1 MLKGA
6 ISLDPD
12 VTRGRNGVRHHC
24 ALLHYEDI
32 DGVWHHCVIGDKL
45 LFLNCIFFKN
55 CCLSATFLLSLH
67 REILKP
73 LLMDALFRKSDRLL
87 ANTRTEIIR
96 DKMGDIHWNAR
107 LISILGAKGVGKSTL
122 LRQYLKQHFELGDH
136 RALYCSADTVDFSMR
151 TLVGL
156 AEEFVMRGGELL
168 VIDEIHKYHSG
179 TADWSREI
187 KEIYELF
194 PNLKMIVSGSS
205 LLQLREGDADLS
217 RRAIKYTM
225 PGLSFREALR
235 FYHGLSFPRWSLD
248 DILVHPYDLWQTVT
262 SKCKPV
268 ALFKEYLEKGY
279 YPFLLEGEGE
289 YYTKIEQ
296 VVNYIIETELPR
308 ICKVDVAN
316 VRKLQALIALIC
328 SEVPFE
334 LNANK
339 IAAALEI
346 GRDTVVEYLKYL
358 GDAKVLNLLYSD
370 KKKIGKLTKPDK
382 VYLENPNI
390 LYALAPTKVD
400 IGTLRE
406 TFAIGCLSESYNV
419 EYGKAQ
425 GDFKV
430 DGKYTFEIG
439 GRSKDFSQI
448 AGVKDSYIFAD
459 DWDMP
464 DGAKLPLWMLGFLY

>member
-1 MLKGA
+1 
-6 ISLDPD
+6 
-12 VTRGRNGVRHHC
+12 
-24 ALLHYEDI
+24 
-32 DGVWHHCVIGDKL
+32 
-45 LFLNCIFFKN
+45 
-55 CCLSATFLLSLH
+55 
-67 REILKP
+67 
-73 LLMDALFRKSDRLL
+73 MDALFRKSDRLL

-96 DKMGDIHWNAR
+96 DKMGEIHWNAQ
-107 LISILGAKGVGKSTL
+107 LISIMGAKGVGKSTL
-122 LRQYLKQHFELGDH
+122 IKQYLKQNYALGD
-136 RALYCSADTVDFSMR
+136 RRVLYCSADTVDFSMR

-194 PNLKMIVSGSS
+194 PDLKLIVSGSS

-235 FYHGLSFPRWSLD
+235 FYHGLSFPKWSLE
-248 DILVHPYDLWQTVT
+248 DILAHPYDLWQTV
-262 SKCKPV
+262 SDKCKPV

-316 VRKLQALIALIC
+316 VRKLQALINMIC

-334 LNANK
+334 LNANR

-370 KKKIGKLTKPDK
+370 KKKIGKLSKPDK

-390 LYALAPTKVD
+390 LYALAPTKVE

-406 TFAIGCLSESYNV
+406 TFAIGSLSESHNV
-419 EYGKAQ
+419 EYGKAK

-448 AGVKDSYIFAD
+448 AGVKDSYVFAD

>member
-1 MLKGA
+1 
-6 ISLDPD
+6 
-12 VTRGRNGVRHHC
+12 
-24 ALLHYEDI
+24 
-32 DGVWHHCVIGDKL
+32 
-45 LFLNCIFFKN
+45 
-55 CCLSATFLLSLH
+55 
-67 REILKP
+67 
-73 LLMDALFRKSDRLL
+73 MDSLFRKSDRLL
-87 ANTRTEIIR
+87 ANTQTEIIR
-96 DKMGDIHWNAR
+96 DKMNEIHWNAQ
-107 LISILGAKGVGKSTL
+107 LVTIMGAKGVGKSTL
-122 LRQYLKQHFELGDH
+122 IKQYLKENYRLGD
-136 RALYCSADTVDFSMR
+136 RRILYCSADTVDFSMR

-156 AEEFVMRGGELL
+156 AEEFSIHGGELL
-168 VIDEIHKYHSG
+168 AIDEIHKYKSG
-179 TADWSREI
+179 TTDWSREI
-187 KEIYELF
+187 KEIHELY
-194 PNLKMIVSGSS
+194 PDLKLIVSGSS
-205 LLQLREGDADLS
+205 LLRLREGDADLS
-217 RRAIKYTM
+217 RRAVKYTM
-225 PGLSFREALR
+225 PGLSFRESLR
-235 FYHGLSFPRWSLD
+235 FYHGLEFKRWALD
-248 DILVHPYDLWQTVT
+248 DILAHPYDLWQEVS

-268 ALFKEYLEKGY
+268 VLFKEYLEKGY

-296 VVNYIIETELPR
+296 VVNYIIETELPQ

-339 IAAALEI
+339 IAAAIEI

-370 KKKIGKLTKPDK
+370 KKKIGKLSKPDK

-390 LYALAPTKVD
+390 LYALTPTKAE

-406 TFAIGCLSESYNV
+406 TFAICSLSESHTV

-439 GRSKDFSQI
+439 GRSKGFSQI
-448 AGVKDSYIFAD
+448 AGVENSYIFAD

>member
-1 MLKGA
+1 
-6 ISLDPD
+6 
-12 VTRGRNGVRHHC
+12 
-24 ALLHYEDI
+24 
-32 DGVWHHCVIGDKL
+32 
-45 LFLNCIFFKN
+45 
-55 CCLSATFLLSLH
+55 
-67 REILKP
+67 
-73 LLMDALFRKSDRLL
+73 MDALFRKSDRLL
-87 ANTRTEIIR
+87 ANTRTDIIR
-96 DKMGDIHWNAR
+96 DKMGDIHWNAQ

-122 LRQYLKQHFELGDH
+122 LRQYLKQHFDLGDH

-187 KEIYELF
+187 KEIYDLF

-235 FYHGLSFPRWSLD
+235 FYHGLPFPRWSLD
-248 DILVHPYDLWQTVT
+248 DILAHPYDLWQTVT

-289 YYTKIEQ
+289 YFTKIEQ

-339 IAAALEI
+339 IATALEI

-358 GDAKVLNLLYSD
+358 GDAKVLSLLYSD

-419 EYGKAQ
+419 EYGKVQ

>member
-1 MLKGA
+1 
-6 ISLDPD
+6 
-12 VTRGRNGVRHHC
+12 
-24 ALLHYEDI
+24 
-32 DGVWHHCVIGDKL
+32 
-45 LFLNCIFFKN
+45 
-55 CCLSATFLLSLH
+55 
-67 REILKP
+67 
-73 LLMDALFRKSDRLL
+73 MDALFRKSDRLL
-87 ANTRTEIIR
+87 SNTSTEIIR
-96 DKMGDIHWNAR
+96 DKMDEIHWNTQ
-107 LISILGAKGVGKSTL
+107 LVSIMGAKGVGKSTL
-122 LRQYLKQHFELGDH
+122 IKQYLKQHFELGD
-136 RALYCSADTVDFSMR
+136 RRVLYCSADTVDFSMR

-156 AEEFVMRGGELL
+156 AEEFVIRGGELL

-205 LLQLREGDADLS
+205 LLRLKEGDADLS
-217 RRAIKYTM
+217 RRAVKYTM

-235 FYHGLSFPRWSLD
+235 FYHGLSFSKWSLEE
-248 DILVHPYDLWQTVT
+248 ILAHPYDLWQMVS
-262 SKCKPV
+262 SKCKPIV
-268 ALFKEYLEKGY
+268 LFKEYLEKGY

-296 VVNYIIETELPR
+296 VVNYIIETELPQ

-339 IAAALEI
+339 VAAALEI

-370 KKKIGKLTKPDK
+370 KKKIGKLSKPDK

-390 LYALAPTKVD
+390 LYALAPSKTE

-406 TFAIGCLSESYNV
+406 TFAIGSFSESHSV
-419 EYGKAQ
+419 EYGKVQ

-430 DGKYTFEIG
+430 DSKYTFEIG

-459 DWDMP
+459 DWDIP

>member
-1 MLKGA
+1 
-6 ISLDPD
+6 
-12 VTRGRNGVRHHC
+12 
-24 ALLHYEDI
+24 
-32 DGVWHHCVIGDKL
+32 
-45 LFLNCIFFKN
+45 
-55 CCLSATFLLSLH
+55 
-67 REILKP
+67 
-73 LLMDALFRKSDRLL
+73 MDTLFRKSDRLL
-87 ANTRTEIIR
+87 ANTRTDIIR
-96 DKMGDIHWNAR
+96 DKMNEIHWNAQ
-107 LISILGAKGVGKSTL
+107 LITIMGAKGVGKSTL
-122 LRQYLKQHFELGDH
+122 IKQYLKLNYGLGN
-136 RALYCSADTVDFSMR
+136 RRILYCSADTIDFSTR
-151 TLVGL
+151 TLVEL
-156 AEEFVMRGGELL
+156 AEEFVIQGGELL
-168 VIDEIHKYHSG
+168 AIDEIHKYKSG
-179 TADWSREI
+179 TTDWSREI
-187 KEIYELF
+187 KEIHELY
-194 PNLKMIVSGSS
+194 PDLKLVVSGSS
-205 LLQLREGDADLS
+205 LLRLREGDADLS
-217 RRAIKYTM
+217 RRAVKYTM
-225 PGLSFREALR
+225 PGLSFRESLR
-235 FYHGLSFPRWSLD
+235 FYHGLEFKQWSLED
-248 DILVHPYDLWQTVT
+248 LLAHPYDLWQEVS

-296 VVNYIIETELPR
+296 VVNYIIETELPQ

-339 IAAALEI
+339 IAAAIEI

-370 KKKIGKLTKPDK
+370 KKKIGKLTRPDK

-390 LYALAPTKVD
+390 LYALTPTKIE

-406 TFAIGCLSESYNV
+406 TFAICSLSESHLV

-448 AGVKDSYIFAD
+448 AGVENSFIFAD

>member
-1 MLKGA
+1 
-6 ISLDPD
+6 
-12 VTRGRNGVRHHC
+12 
-24 ALLHYEDI
+24 
-32 DGVWHHCVIGDKL
+32 
-45 LFLNCIFFKN
+45 
-55 CCLSATFLLSLH
+55 
-67 REILKP
+67 
-73 LLMDALFRKSDRLL
+73 MDTLFRKSDRLL
-87 ANTRTEIIR
+87 ANISTDIIR
-96 DKMGDIHWNAR
+96 EKMNEIHWNTQ
-107 LISILGAKGVGKSTL
+107 LVSIMGAKGVGKSTL
-122 LRQYLKQHFELGDH
+122 IKQYLKQNFQLGD
-136 RALYCSADTVDFSMR
+136 RRVLYCSADTVDFSVR

-156 AEEFVMRGGELL
+156 AEEFVVRGGELL
-168 VIDEIHKYHSG
+168 VIDEIHKYHPG
-179 TADWSREI
+179 TTEWSREI

-194 PNLKMIVSGSS
+194 PKLKMIVSGSS
-205 LLQLREGDADLS
+205 LLRLKEGDADLS
-217 RRAIKYTM
+217 RRAVKYTM

-235 FYHGLSFPRWSLD
+235 FYHGLEFPVWSLE
-248 DILVHPYDLWQTVT
+248 DILAHPYDLWQMVS

-268 ALFKEYLEKGY
+268 VLFKEYLEKGY
-279 YPFLLEGEGE
+279 YPFLLKGEGE

-296 VVNYIIETELPR
+296 VVNYIIETELPQ

-316 VRKLQALIALIC
+316 VRKIQALVALIC

-334 LNANK
+334 LNANR

-382 VYLENPNI
+382 IYLENTNL
-390 LYALAPTKVD
+390 LYALAPTKVE

-406 TFAIGCLSESYNV
+406 TFAINSLSVGHDV

-430 DGKYTFEIG
+430 DYKYTFEIG

-448 AGVKDSYIFAD
+448 AGIENSYIFAD

-464 DGAKLPLWMLGFLY
+464 DGAKLPLWMLGFIY

>member
-1 MLKGA
+1 M
-6 ISLDPD
+6 D
-12 VTRGRNGVRHHC
+12 T
-24 ALLHYEDI
+24 
-32 DGVWHHCVIGDKL
+32 
-45 LFLNCIFFKN
+45 LFK
-55 CCLSATFLLSLH
+55 
-67 REILKP
+67 
-73 LLMDALFRKSDRLL
+73 KSDRLL
-87 ANTRTEIIR
+87 ANTGTEIVR
-96 DKMGDIHWNAR
+96 EKMNEIHWNAR

-122 LRQYLKQHFELGDH
+122 IKQYLKQNYQPLD
-136 RALYCSADTVDFSMR
+136 RRILYCSADTVDFSTR
-151 TLVGL
+151 TLVEL
-156 AEEFVMRGGELL
+156 ADEFTIRGGELL
-168 VIDEIHKYHSG
+168 VIDEIHKYKPG
-179 TADWSREI
+179 TSDWSREV
-187 KEIYELF
+187 KEIYDLF
-194 PNLKMIVSGSS
+194 PDLRLIVSGSS

-217 RRAIKYTM
+217 RRAVKYTLS
-225 PGLSFREALR
+225 GLSFREALR
-235 FYHGLSFPRWSLD
+235 FYHGLEFEKWALE

-308 ICKVDVAN
+308 ICKVDVGN
-316 VRKLQALIALIC
+316 VRKMQALIALIC

-370 KKKIGKLTKPDK
+370 KKKIGKLSKPDK

-390 LYALAPTKVD
+390 LYALAPTKTD

-406 TFAIGCLSESYNV
+406 TFAISSLSESHSV

-425 GDFKV
+425 GDFRV

>member
-1 MLKGA
+1 
-6 ISLDPD
+6 
-12 VTRGRNGVRHHC
+12 
-24 ALLHYEDI
+24 
-32 DGVWHHCVIGDKL
+32 
-45 LFLNCIFFKN
+45 
-55 CCLSATFLLSLH
+55 
-67 REILKP
+67 
-73 LLMDALFRKSDRLL
+73 MDTLYRKSDRLL
-87 ANTRTEIIR
+87 ANTSTEIIR
-96 DKMGDIHWNAR
+96 EKMDEIHWNTQ
-107 LISILGAKGVGKSTL
+107 LVSIVGAKGVGKSTL
-122 LRQYLKQHFELGDH
+122 IKQYLKQHYALGD
-136 RALYCSADTVDFSMR
+136 RTVLYCSADSVDFSIR
-151 TLVGL
+151 TLVEL

-179 TADWSREI
+179 TTDWSREI

-194 PNLKMIVSGSS
+194 PELRMIVSGSS
-205 LLQLREGDADLS
+205 LLSLKEGDADLS
-217 RRAIKYTM
+217 RRAVKYTM

-235 FYHGLSFPRWSLD
+235 FYHGLTFPRWSLD
-248 DILVHPYDLWQTVT
+248 DILAHPYDLWQTVT
-262 SKCKPV
+262 AKCKPV

-296 VVNYIIETELPR
+296 VVNYIVETELPQ

-316 VRKLQALIALIC
+316 VRKLQALIAMIC

-334 LNANK
+334 LNANRV
-339 IAAALEI
+339 AAALEI

-382 VYLENPNI
+382 IYMENTN
-390 LYALAPTKVD
+390 LMYALAPTKVEV
-400 IGTLRE
+400 GTLRE
-406 TFAIGCLSESYNV
+406 TFAICALSESHSV
-419 EYGKAQ
+419 EYGKTQ

-430 DGKYTFEIG
+430 DAKYTFEIG
-439 GRSKDFSQI
+439 GRNKTFSQI

>member
-1 MLKGA
+1 
-6 ISLDPD
+6 
-12 VTRGRNGVRHHC
+12 
-24 ALLHYEDI
+24 
-32 DGVWHHCVIGDKL
+32 
-45 LFLNCIFFKN
+45 
-55 CCLSATFLLSLH
+55 
-67 REILKP
+67 
-73 LLMDALFRKSDRLL
+73 MDSLFRKSDRLL
-87 ANTRTEIIR
+87 ANTQTEIIR
-96 DKMGDIHWNAR
+96 DKMNEIHWNAQ
-107 LISILGAKGVGKSTL
+107 LVTIMGAKGVGKSTL
-122 LRQYLKQHFELGDH
+122 IKQYLKENYRLGD
-136 RALYCSADTVDFSMR
+136 RRILYCSADTVDFSMR

-156 AEEFVMRGGELL
+156 AEEFSIHGGELL
-168 VIDEIHKYHSG
+168 AIDEIHKYKSG
-179 TADWSREI
+179 TTDWSREI
-187 KEIYELF
+187 KEIHELY
-194 PNLKMIVSGSS
+194 PDLKLIVSGSS
-205 LLQLREGDADLS
+205 LLRLKEGDADLS
-217 RRAIKYTM
+217 RRAVKYTM
-225 PGLSFREALR
+225 PGLSFRESLR
-235 FYHGLSFPRWSLD
+235 FYHGLEFKRWALE
-248 DILVHPYDLWQTVT
+248 DILAHPYDLWQEVS

-268 ALFKEYLEKGY
+268 VLFKEYLEKGY

-296 VVNYIIETELPR
+296 VVNYIIEAELPQ

-339 IAAALEI
+339 IAAAIEI

-370 KKKIGKLTKPDK
+370 KKKIGKLSKPDK

-390 LYALAPTKVD
+390 LYALTPTKAE

-406 TFAIGCLSESYNV
+406 TFAICSLSESHTV

-439 GRSKDFSQI
+439 GRSKGFSQI
-448 AGVKDSYIFAD
+448 AGVENSYIFAD

>member
-1 MLKGA
+1 M
-6 ISLDPD
+6 D
-12 VTRGRNGVRHHC
+12 T
-24 ALLHYEDI
+24 
-32 DGVWHHCVIGDKL
+32 
-45 LFLNCIFFKN
+45 LFK
-55 CCLSATFLLSLH
+55 
-67 REILKP
+67 
-73 LLMDALFRKSDRLL
+73 KSDRLL
-87 ANTRTEIIR
+87 ANTGTEIVR
-96 DKMGDIHWNAR
+96 EKMNEIHWNAR

-122 LRQYLKQHFELGDH
+122 IKQYLKQNYQPLD
-136 RALYCSADTVDFSMR
+136 RRILYCSADTVDFSTR
-151 TLVGL
+151 TLVEL
-156 AEEFVMRGGELL
+156 ADEFTIRGGELL
-168 VIDEIHKYHSG
+168 VIDEIHKYKPG
-179 TADWSREI
+179 TSDWSREV
-187 KEIYELF
+187 KEIYDLF
-194 PNLKMIVSGSS
+194 PDLRLIVSGSS

-217 RRAIKYTM
+217 RRAVKYTLS
-225 PGLSFREALR
+225 GLSFREALR
-235 FYHGLSFPRWSLD
+235 FYHGLEFEKWALE

-316 VRKLQALIALIC
+316 VRKMQALIALIC

-370 KKKIGKLTKPDK
+370 KKKIGKLSKPDK

-390 LYALAPTKVD
+390 LYALAPTKTD

-406 TFAIGCLSESYNV
+406 TFAISSLSESHCV
-419 EYGKAQ
+419 EYGKVQ
-425 GDFKV
+425 GDFRV

-459 DWDMP
+459 DLDMP

>member
-1 MLKGA
+1 
-6 ISLDPD
+6 
-12 VTRGRNGVRHHC
+12 
-24 ALLHYEDI
+24 
-32 DGVWHHCVIGDKL
+32 
-45 LFLNCIFFKN
+45 
-55 CCLSATFLLSLH
+55 
-67 REILKP
+67 
-73 LLMDALFRKSDRLL
+73 MDSLFRKSDRLL
-87 ANTRTEIIR
+87 ANTQTEIIR
-96 DKMGDIHWNAR
+96 DKMNEIHWNAQ
-107 LISILGAKGVGKSTL
+107 LVTIMGAKGVGKSTL
-122 LRQYLKQHFELGDH
+122 IKQYLKKNYRLGD
-136 RALYCSADTVDFSMR
+136 RRILYCSADTVDFSMR

-156 AEEFVMRGGELL
+156 AEEFSIRGGELL
-168 VIDEIHKYHSG
+168 AIDEIHKYKSG
-179 TADWSREI
+179 TTDWSREI
-187 KEIYELF
+187 KEIHELY
-194 PNLKMIVSGSS
+194 PDLKLIVSGSS
-205 LLQLREGDADLS
+205 LLRLREGDADLS
-217 RRAIKYTM
+217 RRAVKYTM
-225 PGLSFREALR
+225 PGLSFRESLR
-235 FYHGLSFPRWSLD
+235 FYHGLEFKRWALE
-248 DILVHPYDLWQTVT
+248 DILAHPYDLWQKVS

-296 VVNYIIETELPR
+296 VVNYIIEAELPQ

-339 IAAALEI
+339 IAAAIEI

-370 KKKIGKLTKPDK
+370 KKKIGKLSKPDK

-390 LYALAPTKVD
+390 LYALTPTKAE
-400 IGTLRE
+400 IGTIRE
-406 TFAIGCLSESYNV
+406 TFAICSLSESHSV

-439 GRSKDFSQI
+439 GRSKGFSQI
-448 AGVKDSYIFAD
+448 AGVENSYIFAD

>member
-1 MLKGA
+1 
-6 ISLDPD
+6 
-12 VTRGRNGVRHHC
+12 
-24 ALLHYEDI
+24 
-32 DGVWHHCVIGDKL
+32 
-45 LFLNCIFFKN
+45 
-55 CCLSATFLLSLH
+55 
-67 REILKP
+67 
-73 LLMDALFRKSDRLL
+73 MDTLFRKSDRLL
-87 ANTRTEIIR
+87 ANISTDIIR
-96 DKMGDIHWNAR
+96 EKMNEIHWNTQ
-107 LISILGAKGVGKSTL
+107 LISIIGAKGVGKSTL
-122 LRQYLKQHFELGDH
+122 IKQYLKQNYQIGD
-136 RALYCSADTVDFSMR
+136 RRVLYCSADTVDFSVR
-151 TLVGL
+151 TLVSL
-156 AEEFVMRGGELL
+156 ADEFVVRGGELL
-168 VIDEIHKYHSG
+168 VIDEIHKYHPG
-179 TADWSREI
+179 TTDWSREI

-194 PNLKMIVSGSS
+194 PKLKVIVSGSS
-205 LLQLREGDADLS
+205 LLRLKEGDADLS
-217 RRAIKYTM
+217 RRAVKYTM

-235 FYHGLSFPRWSLD
+235 FYHGLEFPVWSLE
-248 DILVHPYDLWQTVT
+248 DILNHPYDLWQMVS

-268 ALFKEYLEKGY
+268 MLFKEYLEKGY

-296 VVNYIIETELPR
+296 VVNYIIETELPQ

-316 VRKLQALIALIC
+316 VRKIQALVALIC

-334 LNANK
+334 LNANR

-346 GRDTVVEYLKYL
+346 GRDTVVQYLKYL

-370 KKKIGKLTKPDK
+370 KKSIGKLTKPDK
-382 VYLENPNI
+382 IYLENANL
-390 LYALAPTKVD
+390 LYALAPAKVE

-406 TFAIGCLSESYNV
+406 TFAINSLSIGHDV

-430 DGKYTFEIG
+430 DYKYTFEIG

-448 AGVKDSYIFAD
+448 AGIENSYIFAD

>member
-1 MLKGA
+1 MQHFCYICTVKTA
-6 ISLDPD
+6 QS
-12 VTRGRNGVRHHC
+12 N
-24 ALLHYEDI
+24 
-32 DGVWHHCVIGDKL
+32 
-45 LFLNCIFFKN
+45 IF
-55 CCLSATFLLSLH
+55 
-67 REILKP
+67 
-73 LLMDALFRKSDRLL
+73 MDSLFRKSDRLL

-96 DKMGDIHWNAR
+96 DKMDEIHWNSR
-107 LISILGAKGVGKSTL
+107 LISIMGAKGVGKSTL
-122 LRQYLKQHFELGDH
+122 IRQYLKRHFELGDH
-136 RALYCSADTVDFSMR
+136 RVLYCSADTVDFSMR

-156 AEEFVMRGGELL
+156 AEEFVTHGGELL

-179 TADWSREI
+179 TSDWSREI

-194 PNLKMIVSGSS
+194 PDLKMIVSGSS

-235 FYHGLSFPRWSLD
+235 FYHGLSFPRWSLE
-248 DILVHPYDLWQTVT
+248 DILAHPYDLWQEVS

-279 YPFLLEGEGE
+279 FPFLLEGEGE

-334 LNANK
+334 LNANR

-390 LYALAPTKVD
+390 IYALAPTKID

-406 TFAIGCLSESYNV
+406 TFAIGSLSESHNV

-439 GRSKDFSQI
+439 GRGKDFSQI
-448 AGVKDSYIFAD
+448 AGIKDSYVFAD

-464 DGAKLPLWMLGFLY
+464 DGAKLPLWTLGFLY

>member
-1 MLKGA
+1 
-6 ISLDPD
+6 
-12 VTRGRNGVRHHC
+12 
-24 ALLHYEDI
+24 
-32 DGVWHHCVIGDKL
+32 
-45 LFLNCIFFKN
+45 
-55 CCLSATFLLSLH
+55 
-67 REILKP
+67 
-73 LLMDALFRKSDRLL
+73 MDTLFRKSDRLL
-87 ANTRTEIIR
+87 ANTSTGIVRE
-96 DKMGDIHWNAR
+96 KMGEIHWNSR
-107 LISILGAKGVGKSTL
+107 LITIIGAKGVGKSTL
-122 LRQYLKQHFELGDH
+122 IKQYLKLNYQPGD
-136 RALYCSADTVDFSMR
+136 RRVLYCSADTVDFSTR
-151 TLVGL
+151 TLVEL
-156 AEEFVMRGGELL
+156 AEEFVIQGGELL
-168 VIDEIHKYHSG
+168 AIDEIHKYKPG
-179 TADWSREI
+179 TTDWSREI

-194 PNLKMIVSGSS
+194 PDLKMIVSGSS
-205 LLQLREGDADLS
+205 LLRLKEGDADLS
-217 RRAIKYTM
+217 RRAVKYTM

-235 FYHGLSFPRWSLD
+235 FYHALSFSVWTLE
-248 DILVHPYDLWQTVT
+248 DILAHPYDLWQMVS

-279 YPFLLEGEGE
+279 YPFLLEGTGE
-289 YYTKIEQ
+289 YFTKIEQ
-296 VVNYIIETELPR
+296 VVNYIIETELPQ

-316 VRKLQALIALIC
+316 VRKLQALIAMIC
-328 SEVPFE
+328 SETPFE

-370 KKKIGKLTKPDK
+370 KKRIGKLSKPDK

-390 LYALAPTKVD
+390 LYALAPAKVE

-406 TFAIGCLSESYNV
+406 TFAVDCLSESHVV
-419 EYGKAQ
+419 EYGKTQ

-430 DGKYTFEIG
+430 DSKYTFEIG

-448 AGVKDSYIFAD
+448 AGMKDSYIFAD

>member
-1 MLKGA
+1 
-6 ISLDPD
+6 
-12 VTRGRNGVRHHC
+12 
-24 ALLHYEDI
+24 
-32 DGVWHHCVIGDKL
+32 
-45 LFLNCIFFKN
+45 
-55 CCLSATFLLSLH
+55 
-67 REILKP
+67 
-73 LLMDALFRKSDRLL
+73 MDSLFRKSERLL
-87 ANTRTEIIR
+87 TNVSTKIVRE
-96 DKMGDIHWNAR
+96 KMNEIHWNAQ
-107 LISILGAKGVGKSTL
+107 LISIMGAKGVGKSTL
-122 LRQYLKQHFELGDH
+122 IKQYLKQNYKMGDR
-136 RALYCSADTVDFSMR
+136 RALYCSADTVDFSTR
-151 TLVGL
+151 TLVDL
-156 AEEFVMRGGELL
+156 AEEFVIRGGELL
-168 VIDEIHKYHSG
+168 VIDEIHKYKSG
-179 TADWSREI
+179 TSDWSREI
-187 KEIYELF
+187 KEIYELY
-194 PNLKMIVSGSS
+194 PALKLIVSGSS

-217 RRAIKYTM
+217 RRAVKYTM
-225 PGLSFREALR
+225 AGLSFREALR
-235 FYHGLSFPRWSLD
+235 FYHGLEFEKWTLE
-248 DILVHPYDLWQTVT
+248 DILAHPYDLWHMVT

-268 ALFKEYLEKGY
+268 VLFKEYIEKGY

-296 VVNYIIETELPR
+296 VVNYIIENELPR
-308 ICKVDVAN
+308 ICKVDVSN
-316 VRKLQALIALIC
+316 VRKVQALIVLIC

-334 LNANK
+334 LNANR

-382 VYLENPNI
+382 VYMENPNI
-390 LYALAPTKVD
+390 LYALAPAKVE

-406 TFAIGCLSESYNV
+406 TFAINSLSESHNV

-439 GRSKDFSQI
+439 GRSKDYSQI
-448 AGVKDSYIFAD
+448 AGAKDSYIFAD

>member
-1 MLKGA
+1 
-6 ISLDPD
+6 
-12 VTRGRNGVRHHC
+12 
-24 ALLHYEDI
+24 
-32 DGVWHHCVIGDKL
+32 
-45 LFLNCIFFKN
+45 
-55 CCLSATFLLSLH
+55 
-67 REILKP
+67 
-73 LLMDALFRKSDRLL
+73 MDSLFRKSDRLL
-87 ANTRTEIIR
+87 ANTQTEIIR
-96 DKMGDIHWNAR
+96 DKMNEIHWNAH
-107 LISILGAKGVGKSTL
+107 LVTIMGAKGMGKSTL
-122 LRQYLKQHFELGDH
+122 IKQYLKQNYRLGD
-136 RALYCSADTVDFSMR
+136 RRILYCSADTVDFSMR

-156 AEEFVMRGGELL
+156 AEDFSIHGGELL
-168 VIDEIHKYHSG
+168 AIDEIHKYKSG
-179 TADWSREI
+179 TTDWSREI
-187 KEIYELF
+187 KEIHELY
-194 PNLKMIVSGSS
+194 PDLKLIVSGSS
-205 LLQLREGDADLS
+205 LLRLREGDADLS
-217 RRAIKYTM
+217 RRAVKYTM
-225 PGLSFREALR
+225 PGLSFRESLR
-235 FYHGLSFPRWSLD
+235 FYHGLEFKRWALE
-248 DILVHPYDLWQTVT
+248 DILAHPYDLWQEVS

-268 ALFKEYLEKGY
+268 VLFKEYLEKGY

-296 VVNYIIETELPR
+296 VVNYIIEAELPQ

-339 IAAALEI
+339 IAAAIEI

-370 KKKIGKLTKPDK
+370 KKKIGKLSKPDK

-390 LYALAPTKVD
+390 LYALTPTKAE

-406 TFAIGCLSESYNV
+406 TFAICSLSESHTV

-439 GRSKDFSQI
+439 GRSKGFSQI
-448 AGVKDSYIFAD
+448 AGVENSYIFAD

>member
-1 MLKGA
+1 
-6 ISLDPD
+6 
-12 VTRGRNGVRHHC
+12 
-24 ALLHYEDI
+24 
-32 DGVWHHCVIGDKL
+32 
-45 LFLNCIFFKN
+45 
-55 CCLSATFLLSLH
+55 
-67 REILKP
+67 
-73 LLMDALFRKSDRLL
+73 MDSLFRKSDRLL
-87 ANTRTEIIR
+87 ANTQTEIIR
-96 DKMGDIHWNAR
+96 DKMNEIHWNAQ
-107 LISILGAKGVGKSTL
+107 LVTIMGAKGVGKSTL
-122 LRQYLKQHFELGDH
+122 IKQYLKENYRLGDRH
-136 RALYCSADTVDFSMR
+136 ILYCSADTVDFSMR

-156 AEEFVMRGGELL
+156 AEEFSIHGGELL
-168 VIDEIHKYHSG
+168 AIDEIHKYKSG
-179 TADWSREI
+179 TTDWSREI
-187 KEIYELF
+187 KEIHELY
-194 PNLKMIVSGSS
+194 PDLKLIVSGSS
-205 LLQLREGDADLS
+205 LLRLREGDADLS
-217 RRAIKYTM
+217 RRAVKYTM
-225 PGLSFREALR
+225 PGLSFRESLR
-235 FYHGLSFPRWSLD
+235 FYHGLEFKRWALE
-248 DILVHPYDLWQTVT
+248 DILAHPYDLWQEVS

-268 ALFKEYLEKGY
+268 VLFKEYLEKGY

-296 VVNYIIETELPR
+296 VVNYIIEAELPQ

-339 IAAALEI
+339 IAAAIEI

-370 KKKIGKLTKPDK
+370 KKKIGKLSKPDK

-390 LYALAPTKVD
+390 LYALTPTKAE

-406 TFAIGCLSESYNV
+406 TFAICSLSESHTV

-430 DGKYTFEIG
+430 DRIYTFEIG
-439 GRSKDFSQI
+439 GRSKGFSQI
-448 AGVKDSYIFAD
+448 AGVENSYIFAD

>member
-1 MLKGA
+1 
-6 ISLDPD
+6 
-12 VTRGRNGVRHHC
+12 
-24 ALLHYEDI
+24 
-32 DGVWHHCVIGDKL
+32 
-45 LFLNCIFFKN
+45 
-55 CCLSATFLLSLH
+55 
-67 REILKP
+67 
-73 LLMDALFRKSDRLL
+73 MDTLFRKSDRLL
-87 ANTRTEIIR
+87 ANTQTEIIR
-96 DKMGDIHWNAR
+96 DKMNEIHWNAQ
-107 LISILGAKGVGKSTL
+107 LVTIMGAKGVGKSTL
-122 LRQYLKQHFELGDH
+122 IKQYLKQNYRLGDH
-136 RALYCSADTVDFSMR
+136 RILYCSADTVDFSMR

-156 AEEFVMRGGELL
+156 AEDFSIHGGELL
-168 VIDEIHKYHSG
+168 AIDEIHKYKSG
-179 TADWSREI
+179 TTDWSREI
-187 KEIYELF
+187 KEIHELY
-194 PNLKMIVSGSS
+194 PDLKLIVSGSS
-205 LLQLREGDADLS
+205 LLRLREGDADLS
-217 RRAIKYTM
+217 RRAVKYTM
-225 PGLSFREALR
+225 PGLSFRESLR
-235 FYHGLSFPRWSLD
+235 FYHGLEFKRWALD
-248 DILVHPYDLWQTVT
+248 DILAHPYDLWQEVS

-268 ALFKEYLEKGY
+268 VLFKEYLEKGY

-296 VVNYIIETELPR
+296 VVNYIIEAELPQ

-339 IAAALEI
+339 IAAAIEI

-370 KKKIGKLTKPDK
+370 KKKIGKLSKPDK

-390 LYALAPTKVD
+390 LYALTPTKAE

-406 TFAIGCLSESYNV
+406 TFAICSLSESHSV

-439 GRSKDFSQI
+439 GRSKGFSQI
-448 AGVKDSYIFAD
+448 AGVENSYIFAD

>member
-1 MLKGA
+1 
-6 ISLDPD
+6 
-12 VTRGRNGVRHHC
+12 
-24 ALLHYEDI
+24 
-32 DGVWHHCVIGDKL
+32 
-45 LFLNCIFFKN
+45 
-55 CCLSATFLLSLH
+55 
-67 REILKP
+67 
-73 LLMDALFRKSDRLL
+73 MDSLFRKSERLL
-87 ANTRTEIIR
+87 TNVSTKIVRE
-96 DKMGDIHWNAR
+96 KMNEIHWNAQ
-107 LISILGAKGVGKSTL
+107 LISIMGAKGVGKSTL
-122 LRQYLKQHFELGDH
+122 IKQYLKQNYKMGDR
-136 RALYCSADTVDFSMR
+136 RALYCSADTVDFSTR
-151 TLVGL
+151 TLVDL
-156 AEEFVMRGGELL
+156 AEEFVIRGGELL
-168 VIDEIHKYHSG
+168 VIDEIHKYKSG
-179 TADWSREI
+179 TSDWSREI
-187 KEIYELF
+187 KEIYELY
-194 PNLKMIVSGSS
+194 PALKLIVSGSS

-217 RRAIKYTM
+217 RRAVKYTM
-225 PGLSFREALR
+225 AGLSFREALR
-235 FYHGLSFPRWSLD
+235 FYHGLEFEKWTLE
-248 DILVHPYDLWQTVT
+248 DILAHPYDLWHMVT

-268 ALFKEYLEKGY
+268 VLFKEYIEKGY

-296 VVNYIIETELPR
+296 VVNYIIENELPR
-308 ICKVDVAN
+308 ICKVDVLN
-316 VRKLQALIALIC
+316 VRKLQALIVLIC

-334 LNANK
+334 LNANR

-382 VYLENPNI
+382 VYMENPNI
-390 LYALAPTKVD
+390 LYALAPAKVE

-406 TFAIGCLSESYNV
+406 TFAINSLSESHNV

-439 GRSKDFSQI
+439 GRSKDYSQI
-448 AGVKDSYIFAD
+448 AGMKDSYIFAD

>member
-1 MLKGA
+1 
-6 ISLDPD
+6 
-12 VTRGRNGVRHHC
+12 
-24 ALLHYEDI
+24 
-32 DGVWHHCVIGDKL
+32 
-45 LFLNCIFFKN
+45 
-55 CCLSATFLLSLH
+55 
-67 REILKP
+67 
-73 LLMDALFRKSDRLL
+73 MDTLFRKSDRLL
-87 ANTRTEIIR
+87 ANVSMEIVR
-96 DKMGDIHWNAR
+96 EKMSEIHWNAQ
-107 LISILGAKGVGKSTL
+107 LISIMGAKGVGKSTL
-122 LRQYLKQHFELGDH
+122 IRQYLKQNYQPLD
-136 RALYCSADTVDFSMR
+136 RRMLYCSADTVEFSTR
-151 TLVGL
+151 TLVEL
-156 AEEFVMRGGELL
+156 AEDFVIRGGELL
-168 VIDEIHKYHSG
+168 VIDEIHKYKSG
-179 TADWSREI
+179 TSDWSREI

-194 PNLKMIVSGSS
+194 PQLKLIVSGSS
-205 LLQLREGDADLS
+205 LLRLREGDADLS
-217 RRAIKYTM
+217 RRAVKYTM
-225 PGLSFREALR
+225 SGLSFRESLR
-235 FYHGLSFPRWSLD
+235 FYHGLSFEKWTLQ
-248 DILVHPYDLWQTVT
+248 DILEHPYDLWQMVT

-308 ICKVDVAN
+308 ICKVDVSN

-370 KKKIGKLTKPDK
+370 KKKIGKLSKPDK

-390 LYALAPTKVD
+390 LYALAPTKAD

-406 TFAIGCLSESYNV
+406 TFAIGSLSESHNV

-430 DGKYTFEIG
+430 DEKYTFEIG

>member
-1 MLKGA
+1 
-6 ISLDPD
+6 
-12 VTRGRNGVRHHC
+12 
-24 ALLHYEDI
+24 
-32 DGVWHHCVIGDKL
+32 
-45 LFLNCIFFKN
+45 
-55 CCLSATFLLSLH
+55 
-67 REILKP
+67 
-73 LLMDALFRKSDRLL
+73 MDSLFRKSDRLL
-87 ANTRTEIIR
+87 ANTQTEIIR
-96 DKMGDIHWNAR
+96 DKMNEIHWNAQ
-107 LISILGAKGVGKSTL
+107 LVTIMGAKGVGKSTL
-122 LRQYLKQHFELGDH
+122 IKQYLKQNYRLGD
-136 RALYCSADTVDFSMR
+136 RRILYCSADTVDFSMR

-156 AEEFVMRGGELL
+156 AEEFSIHGGELL
-168 VIDEIHKYHSG
+168 AIDEIHKYKSG
-179 TADWSREI
+179 TTDWSREI
-187 KEIYELF
+187 KEIHELY
-194 PNLKMIVSGSS
+194 PDLKLIVSGSS
-205 LLQLREGDADLS
+205 LLRLREGDADLS
-217 RRAIKYTM
+217 RRAVKYTM
-225 PGLSFREALR
+225 PGLSFRESLR
-235 FYHGLSFPRWSLD
+235 FYHGLEFKRWALD
-248 DILVHPYDLWQTVT
+248 DILAHPYDLWQEVS

-268 ALFKEYLEKGY
+268 VLFKEYLEKGY

-296 VVNYIIETELPR
+296 VVNYIIEAELPQ

-339 IAAALEI
+339 IAAAIEI

-370 KKKIGKLTKPDK
+370 KKKIGKLSKPDK

-390 LYALAPTKVD
+390 LYALTPTKAE

-406 TFAIGCLSESYNV
+406 TFAICSLSESHTV

-439 GRSKDFSQI
+439 GRSKGFSQI
-448 AGVKDSYIFAD
+448 AGLENSYIFAD

>member
-1 MLKGA
+1 
-6 ISLDPD
+6 
-12 VTRGRNGVRHHC
+12 
-24 ALLHYEDI
+24 
-32 DGVWHHCVIGDKL
+32 
-45 LFLNCIFFKN
+45 
-55 CCLSATFLLSLH
+55 
-67 REILKP
+67 
-73 LLMDALFRKSDRLL
+73 MDTLFRKSDRLL
-87 ANTRTEIIR
+87 ANTSTDIVRE
-96 DKMGDIHWNAR
+96 KMGEIHWNSR
-107 LISILGAKGVGKSTL
+107 LITIIGAKGVGKSTL
-122 LRQYLKQHFELGDH
+122 IKQYLKLNYQAGD
-136 RALYCSADTVDFSMR
+136 RRVLYCSADTVDFSTR
-151 TLVGL
+151 TLMEL
-156 AEEFVMRGGELL
+156 AEEFVIQGGELL
-168 VIDEIHKYHSG
+168 AIDEIHKYKPG
-179 TADWSREI
+179 TTDWSREI

-194 PNLKMIVSGSS
+194 PDLKLIVSGSS
-205 LLQLREGDADLS
+205 LLRLKEGDADLS
-217 RRAIKYTM
+217 RRAVKYTM

-235 FYHGLSFPRWSLD
+235 FYHALSFPVWTLE
-248 DILVHPYDLWQTVT
+248 DILAHPHDLWQMVS

-296 VVNYIIETELPR
+296 VVNYIIETELPQ

-316 VRKLQALIALIC
+316 VRKLQALIAMIC
-328 SEVPFE
+328 SETPFE

-370 KKKIGKLTKPDK
+370 KKRIGKLSKPDK

-390 LYALAPTKVD
+390 LHALAPAKVE

-406 TFAIGCLSESYNV
+406 TFAVDCLSEFHVV
-419 EYGKAQ
+419 EYGKTQ

-430 DGKYTFEIG
+430 DSKYTFEIG

-448 AGVKDSYIFAD
+448 AGMKDSYVFAD

>member
-1 MLKGA
+1 
-6 ISLDPD
+6 
-12 VTRGRNGVRHHC
+12 
-24 ALLHYEDI
+24 
-32 DGVWHHCVIGDKL
+32 
-45 LFLNCIFFKN
+45 
-55 CCLSATFLLSLH
+55 
-67 REILKP
+67 
-73 LLMDALFRKSDRLL
+73 MDTLYRKSDRLL
-87 ANTRTEIIR
+87 ANTSTEIIR
-96 DKMGDIHWNAR
+96 EKMDEIHWNSR
-107 LISILGAKGVGKSTL
+107 LVSIMGAKGVGKSTL
-122 LRQYLKQHFELGDH
+122 IKQYLKQHYALGD
-136 RALYCSADTVDFSMR
+136 RTVLYCSADTVDFSMR

-156 AEEFVMRGGELL
+156 AEEFVMRGGKLL
-168 VIDEIHKYHSG
+168 VVDEIHKYHPA
-179 TADWSREI
+179 TTDWSREI
-187 KEIYELF
+187 KEIYELY
-194 PNLKMIVSGSS
+194 PDLGMIVSGSS
-205 LLQLREGDADLS
+205 LLSLKEGDADLS
-217 RRAIKYTM
+217 RRAVKYTM

-235 FYHGLSFPRWSLD
+235 FYHGLSFPQWSLE
-248 DILVHPYDLWQTVT
+248 DILAHPYDLWQTV
-262 SKCKPV
+262 SAKCKPV

-296 VVNYIIETELPR
+296 VVNYIIDTELPQ

-316 VRKLQALIALIC
+316 VRKLQALVAMIC

-334 LNANK
+334 LNANR

-382 VYLENPNI
+382 IYMENTN
-390 LYALAPTKVD
+390 LMYALAPTKVEV
-400 IGTLRE
+400 GTLRE
-406 TFAIGCLSESYNV
+406 TFAICALSDSHNV

-430 DGKYTFEIG
+430 DAKYTFEIG
-439 GRSKDFSQI
+439 GRNKTFSQI
-448 AGVKDSYIFAD
+448 AGVEDSYIFAD

>member
-1 MLKGA
+1 
-6 ISLDPD
+6 
-12 VTRGRNGVRHHC
+12 
-24 ALLHYEDI
+24 
-32 DGVWHHCVIGDKL
+32 
-45 LFLNCIFFKN
+45 
-55 CCLSATFLLSLH
+55 
-67 REILKP
+67 
-73 LLMDALFRKSDRLL
+73 MDALFRKSDRLL
-87 ANTRTEIIR
+87 ANTSIEIVR
-96 DKMGDIHWNAR
+96 EKMNEIHWNAQ
-107 LISILGAKGVGKSTL
+107 LISIMGAKGVGKSTL
-122 LRQYLKQHFELGDH
+122 IRQYLKQNYQPLD
-136 RALYCSADTVDFSMR
+136 RRMLYCSADTVDFSTR
-151 TLVGL
+151 TLIEL
-156 AEEFVMRGGELL
+156 AEEFSIRGGELL
-168 VIDEIHKYHSG
+168 VIDEIHKYKSG
-179 TADWSREI
+179 TSDWSREV

-194 PNLKMIVSGSS
+194 PDLKLIVSGSS

-217 RRAIKYTM
+217 RRAVKYTM
-225 PGLSFREALR
+225 SGLSFREALR
-235 FYHGLSFPRWSLD
+235 FYHGLEFEKWSLE
-248 DILVHPYDLWQTVT
+248 DILAHPYDLWQMVT

-268 ALFKEYLEKGY
+268 VLFKEYLEKGY

-289 YYTKIEQ
+289 YYTRIEQ

-339 IAAALEI
+339 IAAALEM

-370 KKKIGKLTKPDK
+370 KKKIGKLSKPDK

-390 LYALAPTKVD
+390 LYALAPTKTD

-406 TFAIGCLSESYNV
+406 TFAIGSLSESHNV

-430 DGKYTFEIG
+430 DSKYTFEIG

-448 AGVKDSYIFAD
+448 AGMKDSYVFAD

>member
-1 MLKGA
+1 
-6 ISLDPD
+6 
-12 VTRGRNGVRHHC
+12 
-24 ALLHYEDI
+24 
-32 DGVWHHCVIGDKL
+32 
-45 LFLNCIFFKN
+45 
-55 CCLSATFLLSLH
+55 
-67 REILKP
+67 
-73 LLMDALFRKSDRLL
+73 MDSLFRKSDRLL
-87 ANTRTEIIR
+87 ANTQTEIIR
-96 DKMGDIHWNAR
+96 DKMNEIHWNAQ
-107 LISILGAKGVGKSTL
+107 LVTIMGAKGVGKSTL
-122 LRQYLKQHFELGDH
+122 IKQYLKQNYRLGD
-136 RALYCSADTVDFSMR
+136 RRILYCSADTVDFSMR

-156 AEEFVMRGGELL
+156 AEEFSIHGGELL
-168 VIDEIHKYHSG
+168 AIDEIHKYKSG
-179 TADWSREI
+179 TTDWSREI
-187 KEIYELF
+187 KEIHELY
-194 PNLKMIVSGSS
+194 PDLKLIVSGSS
-205 LLQLREGDADLS
+205 LLRLREGDADLS
-217 RRAIKYTM
+217 RRAVKYTM
-225 PGLSFREALR
+225 PGLSFRESLR
-235 FYHGLSFPRWSLD
+235 FYHGLEFKRWALD
-248 DILVHPYDLWQTVT
+248 DILDHPYDLWQEVS

-268 ALFKEYLEKGY
+268 VLFKEYLEKGY

-296 VVNYIIETELPR
+296 VVNYIIEAELPQ

-339 IAAALEI
+339 IAAAIEI

-370 KKKIGKLTKPDK
+370 KKKIGKLSKPDK

-390 LYALAPTKVD
+390 LYALTPTTAE

-406 TFAIGCLSESYNV
+406 TFAICSLSESHTV

-439 GRSKDFSQI
+439 GRSKGFSQI
-448 AGVKDSYIFAD
+448 AGVENSYIFAD

>member
-1 MLKGA
+1 M
-6 ISLDPD
+6 
-12 VTRGRNGVRHHC
+12 
-24 ALLHYEDI
+24 
-32 DGVWHHCVIGDKL
+32 
-45 LFLNCIFFKN
+45 
-55 CCLSATFLLSLH
+55 
-67 REILKP
+67 
-73 LLMDALFRKSDRLL
+73 
-87 ANTRTEIIR
+87 ANTQTEIIR
-96 DKMGDIHWNAR
+96 DQMGNIHWNAQ
-107 LISILGAKGVGKSTL
+107 LISIMGAKGVGKSTL
-122 LRQYLKQHFELGDH
+122 LKQYLKQHYELGDH

-168 VIDEIHKYHSG
+168 VVDEIHKYHSG
-179 TADWSREI
+179 TSDWSREI

-194 PNLKMIVSGSS
+194 PDLKMIVSGSS

-217 RRAIKYTM
+217 RRAIRYTM

-235 FYHGLSFPRWSLD
+235 FYHGLSFPRWSLE
-248 DILVHPYDLWQTVT
+248 DILAHPYDLWQTVT

-289 YYTKIEQ
+289 YFTKIEQ

-346 GRDTVVEYLKYL
+346 GRDTVVEYL
-358 GDAKVLNLLYSD
+358 
-370 KKKIGKLTKPDK
+370 
-382 VYLENPNI
+382 
-390 LYALAPTKVD
+390 
-400 IGTLRE
+400 
-406 TFAIGCLSESYNV
+406 
-419 EYGKAQ
+419 
-425 GDFKV
+425 
-430 DGKYTFEIG
+430 
-439 GRSKDFSQI
+439 
-448 AGVKDSYIFAD
+448 
-459 DWDMP
+459 
-464 DGAKLPLWMLGFLY
+464 

>member
-1 MLKGA
+1 
-6 ISLDPD
+6 
-12 VTRGRNGVRHHC
+12 
-24 ALLHYEDI
+24 
-32 DGVWHHCVIGDKL
+32 
-45 LFLNCIFFKN
+45 
-55 CCLSATFLLSLH
+55 
-67 REILKP
+67 
-73 LLMDALFRKSDRLL
+73 MDTLFRKSDRLL
-87 ANTRTEIIR
+87 ANTSTEIIR
-96 DKMGDIHWNAR
+96 DKMDEIHWNAQ
-107 LISILGAKGVGKSTL
+107 LVSIMGAKGVGKSTL
-122 LRQYLKQHFELGDH
+122 IKQHLKQTYQLGD
-136 RALYCSADTVDFSMR
+136 RRVLYCSADTVDFSIR
-151 TLVGL
+151 TLVSL
-156 AEEFVMRGGELL
+156 AEEFVIHGGELL
-168 VIDEIHKYHSG
+168 VIDEIHKYKSG
-179 TADWSREI
+179 TTDWSREI

-194 PNLKMIVSGSS
+194 PDLKMIVSGSS
-205 LLQLREGDADLS
+205 LLRLKEGDADLS
-217 RRAIKYTM
+217 RRAVKYNM

-235 FYHGLSFPRWSLD
+235 FYHGLTFPIWSLEE
-248 DILVHPYDLWQTVT
+248 ILNHPYDLWQMVS

-370 KKKIGKLTKPDK
+370 KKKIGKLSKPDK

-390 LYALAPTKVD
+390 LYALAPAKIE

-406 TFAIGCLSESYNV
+406 TFAIGSLTDAHNV

-439 GRSKDFSQI
+439 GRRKDFSQI
-448 AGVKDSYIFAD
+448 AGLKDSYIFAD

>member
-1 MLKGA
+1 
-6 ISLDPD
+6 
-12 VTRGRNGVRHHC
+12 
-24 ALLHYEDI
+24 
-32 DGVWHHCVIGDKL
+32 
-45 LFLNCIFFKN
+45 
-55 CCLSATFLLSLH
+55 
-67 REILKP
+67 
-73 LLMDALFRKSDRLL
+73 MDALFRKSDRLL

-96 DKMGDIHWNAR
+96 DKMDEIHWNAQ
-107 LISILGAKGVGKSTL
+107 LISIMGAKGVGKSTL
-122 LRQYLKQHFELGDH
+122 IKQYLKQNYALGD
-136 RALYCSADTVDFSMR
+136 RRVLYCSADTVDFSMR

-194 PNLKMIVSGSS
+194 PDLKLIVSGSS

-235 FYHGLSFPRWSLD
+235 FYHGLSFPKWSLE
-248 DILVHPYDLWQTVT
+248 DILAHPYDLWQMV
-262 SKCKPV
+262 SDKCKPV
-268 ALFKEYLEKGY
+268 ALFKEFLEKGY

-316 VRKLQALIALIC
+316 VRKLQALINMIC

-334 LNANK
+334 LNANR

-370 KKKIGKLTKPDK
+370 KKKIGKLSKPDK

-390 LYALAPTKVD
+390 LYALAPTKVE

-406 TFAIGCLSESYNV
+406 TFAIGSLSESHNV

-448 AGVKDSYIFAD
+448 AGVKDSYVFAD

-464 DGAKLPLWMLGFLY
+464 DGAKLPLWMLGFMYYSK